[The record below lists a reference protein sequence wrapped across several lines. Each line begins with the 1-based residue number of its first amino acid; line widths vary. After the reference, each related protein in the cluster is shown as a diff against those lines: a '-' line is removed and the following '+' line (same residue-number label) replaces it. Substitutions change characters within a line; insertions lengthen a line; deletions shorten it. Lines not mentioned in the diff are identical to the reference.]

1 MKSGTLKLFKPIDI
15 FIWLGVGIALIFL
28 WQQLRQQTP
37 GKEAYVQIGDE
48 VVYKVDLSRNQT
60 IDLSEF
66 QISAVIG
73 VANGNIR
80 VIESDC
86 PKQICVRTGAIQFQ
100 GQTIICVPHKVLI
113 YIPFEE
119 GNQMENRQIYAITG

>member
-1 MKSGTLKLFKPIDI
+1 MKSGTLKLFKPVDI

-28 WQQLRQQTP
+28 WQQVRQKTP
-37 GKEAYVQIGDE
+37 GKEAYVQIGNQ
-48 VVYKVDLSRNQT
+48 VVYKVNLSREQT

-66 QISAVIG
+66 QISAIIQ
-73 VANGNIR
+73 VANGKIR
-80 VIESDC
+80 VVESDC

-119 GNQMENRQIYAITG
+119 GNQIENRQVYAITG